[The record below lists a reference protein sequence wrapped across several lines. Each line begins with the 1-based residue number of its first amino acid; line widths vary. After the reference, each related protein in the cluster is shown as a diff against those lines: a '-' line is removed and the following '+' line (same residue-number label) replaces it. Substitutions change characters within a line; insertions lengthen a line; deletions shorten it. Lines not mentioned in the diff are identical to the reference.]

1 MKKFTKIITLAA
13 LAFLFVGCG
22 QKEQE
27 VKKAPTIEEIQREKG
42 KPVKVVTATQMSL
55 NDVRSFNGSISG
67 VQPATAIAKLS
78 DPIKKIHV
86 KIGSKVKKDQLLAEF
101 EFTGDNIQL
110 KQVEE
115 SVKLQEDITRR
126 LKEVYEKG
134 GVSQQDLEAQEMQ
147 LRIVKMQ
154 LEAARR
160 ANQVLA
166 PADGI
171 ITEIFYDEG
180 EVPSVGSKM
189 FSTAKLDK
197 VVLTL
202 SSVTTKDIGLF
213 KNGQNATVEM
223 NGKTLTGKVSRI
235 PMAANPVTRFF
246 PVEITFNNSNR
257 QLLPGMFVTA
267 SINTGSSKG
276 ISVPNDAVVYANGLN
291 YVWTI
296 EDGKAKRN
304 IVQVG
309 VADENYTQIK
319 NGIEDNAVVIV
330 DGMSRLDDNDKVLI
344 VE

>member
-13 LAFLFVGCG
+13 LAFLFVGCME
-22 QKEQE
+22 KEE
-27 VKKAPTIEEIQREKG
+27 VKRAPTMEEIQKEKG
-42 KPVKVVTATQMSL
+42 KPIRVATASQMSL

-67 VQPATAIAKLS
+67 VQPATAIAKMS

-101 EFTGDNIQL
+101 EYTGDNTQL
-110 KQVEE
+110 KQLEE
-115 SVKLQEDITRR
+115 TVKLQEDVTRR

-147 LRIVKMQ
+147 LRIYKMQ

-171 ITEIFYDEG
+171 VTEIFFDEG

-189 FSTAKLDK
+189 FSTAKLNK
-197 VVLTL
+197 VILTL

-213 KNGQNATVEM
+213 KNGLKATIEM
-223 NGKTLTGKVSRI
+223 NGKTLTGKVSRV
-235 PMAANPVTRFF
+235 PMAANAATRFF
-246 PVEITFNNSNR
+246 PVEITFNNSNH

-267 SINTGSSKG
+267 SINTAVVKG
-276 ISVPNDAVVYANGLN
+276 ISVPNDAVVYTNGLN
-291 YVWTI
+291 YVWTV

-304 IVQVG
+304 LVQVG
-309 VADENYTQIK
+309 VADAQYTQIK
-319 NGIEDNAVVIV
+319 EGIEENAVIIV
-330 DGMSRLDDNDKVLI
+330 DGMTRLDDNDKVLI

>member
-13 LAFLFVGCG
+13 LAFLFVGCV
-22 QKEQE
+22 QKEE
-27 VKKAPTIEEIQREKG
+27 VKRAPTMEEIQKEKG
-42 KPVKVVTATQMSL
+42 KPVRVATASTMDL
-55 NDVRSFNGSISG
+55 NDIRTFNGAISG

-86 KIGSKVKKDQLLAEF
+86 KIGSKVTKDQLLAEF
-101 EFTGDNIQL
+101 EYTGDNIQL
-110 KQVEE
+110 KQLEE
-115 SVKLQEDITRR
+115 TVKLQEDVTRR

-147 LRIVKMQ
+147 LRISKMQ
-154 LEAARR
+154 LEAVRR

-171 ITEIFYDEG
+171 VTEILYDEG

-197 VVLTL
+197 VILTL

-213 KNGQNATVEM
+213 KNGLKATVEM
-223 NGKTLTGKVSRI
+223 NGKTLTGKVTRV

-257 QLLPGMFVTA
+257 QLLPGMFVAA
-267 SINTGSSKG
+267 SINTAVVKG
-276 ISVPNDAVVYANGLN
+276 VSVPNDAVIYSNGLN
-291 YVWTI
+291 YVWTV

-304 IVQVG
+304 LVQVG
-309 VADENYTQIK
+309 VADENFTQIK
-319 NGIEDNAVVIV
+319 SGIEDNAVVII
-330 DGMSRLDDNDKVLI
+330 DGMSRLDDSDKVLI

>member
-13 LAFLFVGCG
+13 LAFLFVGCV
-22 QKEQE
+22 QKEE
-27 VKKAPTIEEIQREKG
+27 VKRAPTMEEIQKEKG
-42 KPVKVVTATQMSL
+42 KPVRVATASTMDL
-55 NDVRSFNGSISG
+55 NDIRTFNGAISG

-101 EFTGDNIQL
+101 EYTGDNIQL
-110 KQVEE
+110 KQLEE
-115 SVKLQEDITRR
+115 TVKLQEDVTRR

-147 LRIVKMQ
+147 LRISKMQ
-154 LEAARR
+154 LEAVRR

-171 ITEIFYDEG
+171 VTEILYDEG

-197 VVLTL
+197 VILTL

-213 KNGQNATVEM
+213 KNGLKATVEM
-223 NGKTLTGKVSRI
+223 NGKTLSGKVTRV

-257 QLLPGMFVTA
+257 QLLPGMFVAA
-267 SINTGSSKG
+267 SINTAVVKG
-276 ISVPNDAVVYANGLN
+276 ISVPNDAVIYSNGLN
-291 YVWTI
+291 YVWTV

-304 IVQVG
+304 LVQVG
-309 VADENYTQIK
+309 VADENFTQIK
-319 NGIEDNAVVIV
+319 SGIEDNAVVII
-330 DGMSRLDDNDKVLI
+330 DGMSRLDDSDKVLI

>member
-13 LAFLFVGCG
+13 LAFLFVGCV
-22 QKEQE
+22 QKEE
-27 VKKAPTIEEIQREKG
+27 VKRAPTMEEIQKEKG
-42 KPVKVVTATQMSL
+42 KPVRVATASTMDL
-55 NDVRSFNGSISG
+55 NDIRTFNGAISG

-101 EFTGDNIQL
+101 EYTGDNIQL
-110 KQVEE
+110 KQLEE
-115 SVKLQEDITRR
+115 TVKLQEDVTRR

-147 LRIVKMQ
+147 LRISKMQ
-154 LEAARR
+154 LEAVRR

-171 ITEIFYDEG
+171 VTEIL
-180 EVPSVGSKM
+180 VPSVGSKM

-197 VVLTL
+197 VILTL

-213 KNGQNATVEM
+213 KNGLKATVEM
-223 NGKTLTGKVSRI
+223 NGKTLTGKVTRV

-257 QLLPGMFVTA
+257 QLLPGMFVAA
-267 SINTGSSKG
+267 SINTAVVKG
-276 ISVPNDAVVYANGLN
+276 ISVPNDAVIYSNGLN
-291 YVWTI
+291 YVWTV

-304 IVQVG
+304 LVQVG
-309 VADENYTQIK
+309 VADENFTQIK
-319 NGIEDNAVVIV
+319 SGIEDNAVVII
-330 DGMSRLDDNDKVLI
+330 DGMSRLDDSDKVLI

>member
-13 LAFLFVGCG
+13 LAFLFVGCV
-22 QKEQE
+22 QKEE
-27 VKKAPTIEEIQREKG
+27 VKRAPTMEEIQKEKG
-42 KPVKVVTATQMSL
+42 KPVRVTTASTMDL
-55 NDVRSFNGSISG
+55 NDIRTFNGAISG

-101 EFTGDNIQL
+101 EYTGDNIQL
-110 KQVEE
+110 KQLEE
-115 SVKLQEDITRR
+115 TVKLQEDVTRR

-147 LRIVKMQ
+147 LRISKMQ
-154 LEAARR
+154 LEAVRR

-171 ITEIFYDEG
+171 VTEILYDEG

-197 VVLTL
+197 VILTL

-213 KNGQNATVEM
+213 KNGLKATVEM
-223 NGKTLTGKVSRI
+223 NGKTLTGKVTRV

-257 QLLPGMFVTA
+257 QLLPGMFVAA
-267 SINTGSSKG
+267 SINTAVVKG
-276 ISVPNDAVVYANGLN
+276 VSVPNDAVIYSNGLN
-291 YVWTI
+291 YVWTV

-304 IVQVG
+304 LVQVG
-309 VADENYTQIK
+309 VADENFTQIK
-319 NGIEDNAVVIV
+319 SGVEDNAVVIV
-330 DGMSRLDDNDKVLI
+330 DGMSRLDDSDKVLI

>member
-1 MKKFTKIITLAA
+1 MKKLTKIITLAA
-13 LAFLFVGCG
+13 LAFLFVGCV
-22 QKEQE
+22 QKEE
-27 VKKAPTIEEIQREKG
+27 VKRAPTMEEIQKEKG
-42 KPVKVVTATQMSL
+42 KPVRVATASTMDL
-55 NDVRSFNGSISG
+55 NDVRTFNGAISG

-86 KIGSKVKKDQLLAEF
+86 KIGSKVTKDQLLAEF
-101 EFTGDNIQL
+101 EYTGDNIQL
-110 KQVEE
+110 KQLEE
-115 SVKLQEDITRR
+115 TVKLQEDVTRR

-147 LRIVKMQ
+147 LRISKMQ
-154 LEAARR
+154 LEAVRR

-171 ITEIFYDEG
+171 VTEILYDEG

-197 VVLTL
+197 VILTL

-213 KNGQNATVEM
+213 KNGLKATVEM
-223 NGKTLTGKVSRI
+223 NGKTLTGKVTRV

-257 QLLPGMFVTA
+257 QLLPGMFVAA
-267 SINTGSSKG
+267 SINTAVVKG
-276 ISVPNDAVVYANGLN
+276 VSVPNDAVIYSNGLN
-291 YVWTI
+291 YVWTV

-304 IVQVG
+304 LVQVG
-309 VADENYTQIK
+309 VADENFTQIK
-319 NGIEDNAVVIV
+319 SGIEDNAVVII
-330 DGMSRLDDNDKVLI
+330 DGMSRLDDSDKVLI

>member
-13 LAFLFVGCG
+13 LAFLFVGCV
-22 QKEQE
+22 QKEE
-27 VKKAPTIEEIQREKG
+27 VKRAPTMEEIQKEKG
-42 KPVKVVTATQMSL
+42 KPVRVATASTMDL
-55 NDVRSFNGSISG
+55 NDVRTFNGAISG

-86 KIGSKVKKDQLLAEF
+86 KIGSKVTKDQLLAEF
-101 EFTGDNIQL
+101 EYTGDNIQL
-110 KQVEE
+110 KQLEE
-115 SVKLQEDITRR
+115 TVKLQEDVTRR

-147 LRIVKMQ
+147 LRISKMQ
-154 LEAARR
+154 LEAVRR

-171 ITEIFYDEG
+171 VTEILYDEG

-197 VVLTL
+197 VILTL

-213 KNGQNATVEM
+213 KNGLKATVEM
-223 NGKTLTGKVSRI
+223 NGKTLTGKVTRV

-257 QLLPGMFVTA
+257 QLLPGMFVAA
-267 SINTGSSKG
+267 SINTAVVKG
-276 ISVPNDAVVYANGLN
+276 VSVPNDAVIYSNGLN
-291 YVWTI
+291 YVWTV

-304 IVQVG
+304 LVQVG
-309 VADENYTQIK
+309 VADENFTQIK
-319 NGIEDNAVVIV
+319 SGIEDNAVVII

>member
-1 MKKFTKIITLAA
+1 MKKFTKIITLTA
-13 LAFLFVGCG
+13 LAFLFVGCME
-22 QKEQE
+22 KEE
-27 VKKAPTIEEIQREKG
+27 VKRAPTMEEIQKEKG
-42 KPVKVVTATQMSL
+42 KPIRVATASQMSL

-67 VQPATAIAKLS
+67 VQPATAIAKMS

-101 EFTGDNIQL
+101 EYTGDNTQL
-110 KQVEE
+110 KQLEE
-115 SVKLQEDITRR
+115 TVKLQEDVTRR

-147 LRIVKMQ
+147 LRIYKMQ

-171 ITEIFYDEG
+171 VTEIFFDEG

-189 FSTAKLDK
+189 FSTAKLNK
-197 VVLTL
+197 VILTL

-213 KNGQNATVEM
+213 KNGLKATIEM
-223 NGKTLTGKVSRI
+223 NGKTLTGKVSRV
-235 PMAANPVTRFF
+235 PMAANAATRFF

-267 SINTGSSKG
+267 SINTAVVKG
-276 ISVPNDAVVYANGLN
+276 ISVPNDAVVYTNGLN
-291 YVWTI
+291 YVWTV

-304 IVQVG
+304 LVQVG
-309 VADENYTQIK
+309 VADAQYTQIK
-319 NGIEDNAVVIV
+319 EGIEENAVIIV
-330 DGMSRLDDNDKVLI
+330 DGMTRLDDNDKVLI

>member
-13 LAFLFVGCG
+13 LAFLFVGCV
-22 QKEQE
+22 QKEE
-27 VKKAPTIEEIQREKG
+27 VKRVPTMEEIQKEKG
-42 KPVKVVTATQMSL
+42 KPVRVATASTMDL
-55 NDVRSFNGSISG
+55 NDIRTFNGAISG

-101 EFTGDNIQL
+101 EYTGDNIQL
-110 KQVEE
+110 KQLEE
-115 SVKLQEDITRR
+115 TVKLQEDVTRR

-147 LRIVKMQ
+147 LRISKMQ
-154 LEAARR
+154 LEAVRR

-171 ITEIFYDEG
+171 VTEILYDEG

-197 VVLTL
+197 VILTL

-213 KNGQNATVEM
+213 KNGLKATVEM
-223 NGKTLTGKVSRI
+223 NGKTLTGKVTRV

-257 QLLPGMFVTA
+257 QLLPGMFVAA
-267 SINTGSSKG
+267 SINTAVVKG
-276 ISVPNDAVVYANGLN
+276 VSVPNDAVIYSNGLN
-291 YVWTI
+291 YVWTV

-304 IVQVG
+304 LVQVG
-309 VADENYTQIK
+309 VADENFTQIK
-319 NGIEDNAVVIV
+319 SGVEDNAVVIV
-330 DGMSRLDDNDKVLI
+330 DGMSRLDDSDKVLI

>member
-13 LAFLFVGCG
+13 LAFLLAGCV
-22 QKEQE
+22 QKEE
-27 VKKAPTIEEIQREKG
+27 VNRAPTMEEIQKEKG
-42 KPVKVVTATQMSL
+42 KPVRVATASTMDL
-55 NDVRSFNGSISG
+55 NDVRTFNGAISG

-86 KIGSKVKKDQLLAEF
+86 KIGSKVTKDQLLAEF
-101 EFTGDNIQL
+101 EYTGDNIQL
-110 KQVEE
+110 KQLEE
-115 SVKLQEDITRR
+115 TVKLQEDVTRR

-147 LRIVKMQ
+147 LRISKMQ
-154 LEAARR
+154 LEAVRR

-171 ITEIFYDEG
+171 VTEILYDEG

-197 VVLTL
+197 VILTL

-213 KNGQNATVEM
+213 KNGLKATVEM
-223 NGKTLTGKVSRI
+223 NGKTLTGKVTRV

-257 QLLPGMFVTA
+257 QLLPGMFVAA
-267 SINTGSSKG
+267 SINTAVVKG
-276 ISVPNDAVVYANGLN
+276 VSVPNDAVIYSNGLN
-291 YVWTI
+291 YVWTV

-304 IVQVG
+304 LVQVG
-309 VADENYTQIK
+309 VADENFTQIK
-319 NGIEDNAVVIV
+319 SGIEDNAVVII
-330 DGMSRLDDNDKVLI
+330 DGMSRLDDSDKVLI

>member
-13 LAFLFVGCG
+13 LAFLFVGCV
-22 QKEQE
+22 QKEE
-27 VKKAPTIEEIQREKG
+27 VKRAPTMEEIQKEKG
-42 KPVKVVTATQMSL
+42 KPVRVTTASTMNL
-55 NDVRSFNGSISG
+55 NDIRTFNGAISG

-101 EFTGDNIQL
+101 EYTGDNIQL
-110 KQVEE
+110 KQLEE
-115 SVKLQEDITRR
+115 TVKLQEDVTRR

-147 LRIVKMQ
+147 LRISKMQ
-154 LEAARR
+154 LEAVRR

-171 ITEIFYDEG
+171 VTEILYDEG

-197 VVLTL
+197 VILTL

-213 KNGQNATVEM
+213 KNGLKATVEM
-223 NGKTLTGKVSRI
+223 NGKTLTGKVTRV

-257 QLLPGMFVTA
+257 QLLPGMFVAA
-267 SINTGSSKG
+267 SINTAVVKG
-276 ISVPNDAVVYANGLN
+276 ISVPNDAVIYSNGLN
-291 YVWTI
+291 YVWTV
-296 EDGKAKRN
+296 EEGKAKRN
-304 IVQVG
+304 LVQVG
-309 VADENYTQIK
+309 VADENFTQIK
-319 NGIEDNAVVIV
+319 SGVEDNAVVIV

>member
-13 LAFLFVGCG
+13 LAFLFVGCV
-22 QKEQE
+22 QKEE
-27 VKKAPTIEEIQREKG
+27 VKRAPTMEEIQKEKG
-42 KPVKVVTATQMSL
+42 KPVRVATASTMDL
-55 NDVRSFNGSISG
+55 NDVRTFNGAISG

-86 KIGSKVKKDQLLAEF
+86 KIGSKVTKDQLLAEF
-101 EFTGDNIQL
+101 EYTGDNIQL
-110 KQVEE
+110 KQLEE
-115 SVKLQEDITRR
+115 TVKLQEDVTRR

-147 LRIVKMQ
+147 LRISKMQ
-154 LEAARR
+154 LEAVRR

-171 ITEIFYDEG
+171 VTEILYDEG

-197 VVLTL
+197 VILTL

-213 KNGQNATVEM
+213 KNGLKATVEM
-223 NGKTLTGKVSRI
+223 NGKTLTGKVTRV

-257 QLLPGMFVTA
+257 QLLPGMFVAA
-267 SINTGSSKG
+267 SINTAVVKG
-276 ISVPNDAVVYANGLN
+276 VSVPNDAVIYSNGLN
-291 YVWTI
+291 YVWTV

-304 IVQVG
+304 LVQVG
-309 VADENYTQIK
+309 VADENFTQIK
-319 NGIEDNAVVIV
+319 SGIDDNAVVII
-330 DGMSRLDDNDKVLI
+330 DGMSRLDDSDKVLI

>member
-13 LAFLFVGCG
+13 LAFLFVGCV
-22 QKEQE
+22 QKEE
-27 VKKAPTIEEIQREKG
+27 VKRAPTMEEIQKEKG
-42 KPVKVVTATQMSL
+42 KPVRVATASTMDL
-55 NDVRSFNGSISG
+55 NDVRTFNGAISG

-86 KIGSKVKKDQLLAEF
+86 KIGSKVTKDQLLAEF
-101 EFTGDNIQL
+101 EYTGDNIQL
-110 KQVEE
+110 KQLEE
-115 SVKLQEDITRR
+115 TVKLQEDVTRR

-147 LRIVKMQ
+147 LRISKMQ
-154 LEAARR
+154 LEAVRR

-171 ITEIFYDEG
+171 VTEILYDEG

-197 VVLTL
+197 VILTL

-213 KNGQNATVEM
+213 KNGLKATVEM
-223 NGKTLTGKVSRI
+223 NGKTLTGKVTRV

-246 PVEITFNNSNR
+246 PVEITFNNSNH
-257 QLLPGMFVTA
+257 QLLPGMFVAA
-267 SINTGSSKG
+267 SINTAVVKG
-276 ISVPNDAVVYANGLN
+276 VSVPNDAVIYSNGLN
-291 YVWTI
+291 YVWTV

-304 IVQVG
+304 LVQVG
-309 VADENYTQIK
+309 VADENFTQIK
-319 NGIEDNAVVIV
+319 SGIEDNAVVII
-330 DGMSRLDDNDKVLI
+330 DGMSRLDDSDKVLI

>member
-13 LAFLFVGCG
+13 LAFLFVGCME
-22 QKEQE
+22 KEE
-27 VKKAPTIEEIQREKG
+27 VKRAPTMEEIQKEKG
-42 KPVKVVTATQMSL
+42 KPIRVATASQMSL

-67 VQPATAIAKLS
+67 VQPATAIAKMS

-101 EFTGDNIQL
+101 EYTGDNTQL
-110 KQVEE
+110 KQLEE
-115 SVKLQEDITRR
+115 TVKLQEDVTRR

-147 LRIVKMQ
+147 LRIYKMQ

-171 ITEIFYDEG
+171 VTEIFFDEG

-189 FSTAKLDK
+189 FSTAKLNK
-197 VVLTL
+197 VILTL

-213 KNGQNATVEM
+213 KNGLKATIEM
-223 NGKTLTGKVSRI
+223 NGKTLTGKVSRV
-235 PMAANPVTRFF
+235 PMAANAATRFF

-267 SINTGSSKG
+267 SINTAVVKG
-276 ISVPNDAVVYANGLN
+276 ISVPNDAVVYTNGLN
-291 YVWTI
+291 YVWTV

-304 IVQVG
+304 LVQVG
-309 VADENYTQIK
+309 VADAQYTQIK
-319 NGIEDNAVVIV
+319 EGIEENAVIIV
-330 DGMSRLDDNDKVLI
+330 DGMTRLDDNDKVLI

>member
-13 LAFLFVGCG
+13 LAFLFVGCV
-22 QKEQE
+22 QKEE
-27 VKKAPTIEEIQREKG
+27 VKRAPTMEEIQKEKG
-42 KPVKVVTATQMSL
+42 KPVRVTTASTMDL
-55 NDVRSFNGSISG
+55 NDIRTFNGAISG

-101 EFTGDNIQL
+101 EYTGDNIQL
-110 KQVEE
+110 KQLEE
-115 SVKLQEDITRR
+115 TVKLQEDGTRR

-147 LRIVKMQ
+147 LRISKMQ
-154 LEAARR
+154 LEAVRR

-171 ITEIFYDEG
+171 VTEILYDEG

-197 VVLTL
+197 VILTL

-213 KNGQNATVEM
+213 KNGLKATVEM
-223 NGKTLTGKVSRI
+223 NGKTLTGKVTRV

-257 QLLPGMFVTA
+257 QLLPGMFVAA
-267 SINTGSSKG
+267 SINTAVVKG
-276 ISVPNDAVVYANGLN
+276 VSVPNDAVIYSNGLN
-291 YVWTI
+291 YVWTV

-304 IVQVG
+304 LVQVG
-309 VADENYTQIK
+309 VADENFTQIK
-319 NGIEDNAVVIV
+319 SGVEDNAVVIV
-330 DGMSRLDDNDKVLI
+330 DGMSRLDDSDKVLI

>member
-13 LAFLFVGCG
+13 LAFLFVGCV
-22 QKEQE
+22 QKEE
-27 VKKAPTIEEIQREKG
+27 VKRAPTMEEIQKEKG
-42 KPVKVVTATQMSL
+42 KPVRVATASTMDL
-55 NDVRSFNGSISG
+55 NDVRTFNGAISG

-101 EFTGDNIQL
+101 EYTGDNIQL
-110 KQVEE
+110 KQLEE
-115 SVKLQEDITRR
+115 TVKLQEDVTRR

-147 LRIVKMQ
+147 LRISKMQ
-154 LEAARR
+154 LEAVRR

-171 ITEIFYDEG
+171 VTEILYDEG

-197 VVLTL
+197 VILTL

-213 KNGQNATVEM
+213 KNGLKATVEM
-223 NGKTLTGKVSRI
+223 NGKTLTGKVTRV

-257 QLLPGMFVTA
+257 QLLPGMFVAA
-267 SINTGSSKG
+267 SINTAVVKG
-276 ISVPNDAVVYANGLN
+276 VSVPNDAVIYSNGLN
-291 YVWTI
+291 YVWTV

-304 IVQVG
+304 LVQVG
-309 VADENYTQIK
+309 VADENFTQIK
-319 NGIEDNAVVIV
+319 SGVEDNAVVIV
-330 DGMSRLDDNDKVLI
+330 DGMSRLDDSDKVLI

>member
-13 LAFLFVGCG
+13 LAFLFVGCV
-22 QKEQE
+22 QKEE
-27 VKKAPTIEEIQREKG
+27 VKRAPTMEEIQKEKG
-42 KPVKVVTATQMSL
+42 KPVRVVTASTMDL
-55 NDVRSFNGSISG
+55 NDVRTFNGAISG

-101 EFTGDNIQL
+101 EYTGDNIQL
-110 KQVEE
+110 KQLEE
-115 SVKLQEDITRR
+115 TVKLQEDVTRR

-147 LRIVKMQ
+147 LRISKMQ
-154 LEAARR
+154 LEAVRR

-171 ITEIFYDEG
+171 VTEILYDEG

-197 VVLTL
+197 VILTL

-213 KNGQNATVEM
+213 KNGLKATVEM
-223 NGKTLTGKVSRI
+223 NGKTLTGKVTRV

-257 QLLPGMFVTA
+257 QLLPGMFVAA
-267 SINTGSSKG
+267 SINTAVVKG
-276 ISVPNDAVVYANGLN
+276 VSVPNDAVIYSNGLN
-291 YVWTI
+291 YVWTV

-304 IVQVG
+304 LVQVG
-309 VADENYTQIK
+309 VADENFTQIK
-319 NGIEDNAVVIV
+319 SGVEDNAIVIV
-330 DGMSRLDDNDKVLI
+330 DGMSRLDDSDKVLI

>member
-13 LAFLFVGCG
+13 LAFLFVGCME
-22 QKEQE
+22 KEE
-27 VKKAPTIEEIQREKG
+27 VKRAPTMEEIQKEKG
-42 KPVKVVTATQMSL
+42 KPIRVATASQMSL

-67 VQPATAIAKLS
+67 VQPATAIAKMS

-86 KIGSKVKKDQLLAEF
+86 KIGSRVKKDQLLAEF
-101 EFTGDNIQL
+101 EYTGDNTQL
-110 KQVEE
+110 KQLEE
-115 SVKLQEDITRR
+115 TVKLQEDVTRR

-147 LRIVKMQ
+147 LRIYKMQ

-171 ITEIFYDEG
+171 VTEIFFDEG

-189 FSTAKLDK
+189 FSTAKLNK
-197 VVLTL
+197 VILTL

-213 KNGQNATVEM
+213 KNGLKATIEM
-223 NGKTLTGKVSRI
+223 NGKTLTGKVSRV
-235 PMAANPVTRFF
+235 PMAANAATRFF

-267 SINTGSSKG
+267 SINTAVVKG
-276 ISVPNDAVVYANGLN
+276 ISVPNDAVVYTNGLN
-291 YVWTI
+291 YVWTV

-304 IVQVG
+304 LVQVG
-309 VADENYTQIK
+309 VADAQYTQIK
-319 NGIEDNAVVIV
+319 EGIEENAVIIV
-330 DGMSRLDDNDKVLI
+330 DGMTRLDDNDKVLI

>member
-13 LAFLFVGCG
+13 LAFLFVGCME
-22 QKEQE
+22 KEE
-27 VKKAPTIEEIQREKG
+27 VKRAPTMEEIQKEKG
-42 KPVKVVTATQMSL
+42 KPIRVATASQMSL

-67 VQPATAIAKLS
+67 VQPATAIAKMS

-101 EFTGDNIQL
+101 EYTGDNTQL
-110 KQVEE
+110 KQLEE
-115 SVKLQEDITRR
+115 TVKLQEDVTRR

-147 LRIVKMQ
+147 LRIYKIQ

-171 ITEIFYDEG
+171 VTEIFFDEG

-189 FSTAKLDK
+189 FSTAKLNK
-197 VVLTL
+197 VILTL

-213 KNGQNATVEM
+213 KNGLKATIEM
-223 NGKTLTGKVSRI
+223 NGKTLTGKVSRV
-235 PMAANPVTRFF
+235 PMAANAATRFF

-267 SINTGSSKG
+267 SINTAVVKG
-276 ISVPNDAVVYANGLN
+276 ISVPNDAVVYTNGLN
-291 YVWTI
+291 YVWTV

-304 IVQVG
+304 LVQVG
-309 VADENYTQIK
+309 VADPQYTQIK
-319 NGIEDNAVVIV
+319 EGIEENAVIIV
-330 DGMSRLDDNDKVLI
+330 DGMTRLDDNDKVLI

>member
-13 LAFLFVGCG
+13 LAFLFVGCV
-22 QKEQE
+22 QKEE
-27 VKKAPTIEEIQREKG
+27 VKRAPTMEEIQKEKG
-42 KPVKVVTATQMSL
+42 KPIRVATASTMDL
-55 NDVRSFNGSISG
+55 NDVRTFNGAISG

-101 EFTGDNIQL
+101 EYTGDNIQL
-110 KQVEE
+110 KQLEE
-115 SVKLQEDITRR
+115 TVKLQEDVTRR

-147 LRIVKMQ
+147 LRISKMQ
-154 LEAARR
+154 LEAVRR

-171 ITEIFYDEG
+171 VTEILYDEG

-197 VVLTL
+197 VILTL

-213 KNGQNATVEM
+213 KNGLKATVEM
-223 NGKTLTGKVSRI
+223 NGKTLTGKVTRV

-257 QLLPGMFVTA
+257 QLLPGMFVAA
-267 SINTGSSKG
+267 SINTAVVKG
-276 ISVPNDAVVYANGLN
+276 VSVPNDAVIYSNGLN
-291 YVWTI
+291 YVWTV

-304 IVQVG
+304 LVQVG
-309 VADENYTQIK
+309 VADENFTQIK
-319 NGIEDNAVVIV
+319 SGVEDNAVVIV
-330 DGMSRLDDNDKVLI
+330 DGMSRLDDSDKVLI

>member
-13 LAFLFVGCG
+13 LAFLFVGCV
-22 QKEQE
+22 QKEE
-27 VKKAPTIEEIQREKG
+27 VKRAPTMEEIQKEKG
-42 KPVKVVTATQMSL
+42 KPVRVATASTMDL
-55 NDVRSFNGSISG
+55 NDVRTFNGAISG

-101 EFTGDNIQL
+101 EYTGDNIQL
-110 KQVEE
+110 KQLEE
-115 SVKLQEDITRR
+115 TVKLQEDVTRR

-147 LRIVKMQ
+147 LRISKMQ
-154 LEAARR
+154 LEAVRR

-171 ITEIFYDEG
+171 VTEILYDEG

-197 VVLTL
+197 VILTL

-213 KNGQNATVEM
+213 KNGLKATVEM
-223 NGKTLTGKVSRI
+223 NGKTLTGKVTRV

-257 QLLPGMFVTA
+257 QLLPGMFVAA
-267 SINTGSSKG
+267 SINTAVVKG
-276 ISVPNDAVVYANGLN
+276 VSVPNDAVIYSNGLN
-291 YVWTI
+291 YVWTV

-304 IVQVG
+304 LVQVG
-309 VADENYTQIK
+309 VADENFTQIK
-319 NGIEDNAVVIV
+319 SGIEDNAVVII
-330 DGMSRLDDNDKVLI
+330 DGMSRLDDSDKVLI

>member
-13 LAFLFVGCG
+13 LAFLFVGCV
-22 QKEQE
+22 QKEE
-27 VKKAPTIEEIQREKG
+27 VKRAPTMEEIQKEKG
-42 KPVKVVTATQMSL
+42 KPVRVATASTMDL
-55 NDVRSFNGSISG
+55 NDIRTFNGAISG

-101 EFTGDNIQL
+101 EYTGDNIQL
-110 KQVEE
+110 KQLEE
-115 SVKLQEDITRR
+115 TVKLQEDVTRR

-147 LRIVKMQ
+147 LRISKMQ
-154 LEAARR
+154 LEAVRR

-171 ITEIFYDEG
+171 VTEILYDEG

-197 VVLTL
+197 VILTL

-213 KNGQNATVEM
+213 KNGLKATVEM
-223 NGKTLTGKVSRI
+223 NGKTLTGKVTRV

-257 QLLPGMFVTA
+257 QLLPGMFVAA
-267 SINTGSSKG
+267 SINTAVVKG
-276 ISVPNDAVVYANGLN
+276 VSVPNDAVIYSNGLN
-291 YVWTI
+291 YVWTV

-304 IVQVG
+304 LVQVG
-309 VADENYTQIK
+309 VADENFTQIK
-319 NGIEDNAVVIV
+319 SGVEDNAVVIV
-330 DGMSRLDDNDKVLI
+330 DGMSRLDDSDKVLI

>member
-13 LAFLFVGCG
+13 LAFLFVGCV
-22 QKEQE
+22 QKEE
-27 VKKAPTIEEIQREKG
+27 VKRAPTMEEIQKEKG
-42 KPVKVVTATQMSL
+42 KPVRVATASTMDL
-55 NDVRSFNGSISG
+55 NDVRTFNGAISG

-86 KIGSKVKKDQLLAEF
+86 KIGSKVTKDQLLAEF
-101 EFTGDNIQL
+101 EYTGDNIQL
-110 KQVEE
+110 KQLEE
-115 SVKLQEDITRR
+115 TVKLQEDVTRR

-147 LRIVKMQ
+147 LRISKMQ
-154 LEAARR
+154 LEAVRR

-171 ITEIFYDEG
+171 VTEILYDEG

-197 VVLTL
+197 VILTL

-213 KNGQNATVEM
+213 KNGLKATVEM
-223 NGKTLTGKVSRI
+223 NGKTLTGKVTRV

-257 QLLPGMFVTA
+257 QLLPGMFVAA
-267 SINTGSSKG
+267 SINTAVVKG
-276 ISVPNDAVVYANGLN
+276 VSVPNDAVIYSNGLN
-291 YVWTI
+291 NVWTV

-304 IVQVG
+304 LVQVG
-309 VADENYTQIK
+309 VADENFTQIK
-319 NGIEDNAVVIV
+319 SGIEDNAVVII
-330 DGMSRLDDNDKVLI
+330 DGMSRLDDSDKVLI

>member
-13 LAFLFVGCG
+13 LAFLFVGCV
-22 QKEQE
+22 QKEE
-27 VKKAPTIEEIQREKG
+27 VKRAPTMEEIQKEKG
-42 KPVKVVTATQMSL
+42 KPVRVVTASTMDL
-55 NDVRSFNGSISG
+55 NDVRTFNGAISG

-101 EFTGDNIQL
+101 EYTGDNIQL
-110 KQVEE
+110 KQLEE
-115 SVKLQEDITRR
+115 TVKLQEDVTRR

-147 LRIVKMQ
+147 LRISKMQ
-154 LEAARR
+154 LEAVRR

-171 ITEIFYDEG
+171 VTEILYDEG

-197 VVLTL
+197 VILTL

-213 KNGQNATVEM
+213 KNGLKATVEM
-223 NGKTLTGKVSRI
+223 NGKTLTGKVTRV

-257 QLLPGMFVTA
+257 QLLPGMFVAA
-267 SINTGSSKG
+267 SINTAVVKG
-276 ISVPNDAVVYANGLN
+276 VSVPNDAVIYSNGLN
-291 YVWTI
+291 YVWTV

-304 IVQVG
+304 LVQVG
-309 VADENYTQIK
+309 VADENFTQIK
-319 NGIEDNAVVIV
+319 SGIEDNAVVIV
-330 DGMSRLDDNDKVLI
+330 DGMSRLDDSDKVLI

>member
-13 LAFLFVGCG
+13 LAFLFVGCV
-22 QKEQE
+22 QKEE
-27 VKKAPTIEEIQREKG
+27 VKRAPTMEEIQKEKG
-42 KPVKVVTATQMSL
+42 KPVRVATASTMDL
-55 NDVRSFNGSISG
+55 NDIRTFNGAISG

-86 KIGSKVKKDQLLAEF
+86 KIGSKVTKDQLLAEF
-101 EFTGDNIQL
+101 EYTGDNIQL
-110 KQVEE
+110 KQLEE
-115 SVKLQEDITRR
+115 TVKLQEDVTRR

-147 LRIVKMQ
+147 LRISKMQ
-154 LEAARR
+154 LEAVRR

-171 ITEIFYDEG
+171 VTEILYDEG

-197 VVLTL
+197 VILTL

-213 KNGQNATVEM
+213 KNGLKATVEM
-223 NGKTLTGKVSRI
+223 NGKTLTGKVTRV

-257 QLLPGMFVTA
+257 QLLPGMFVAA
-267 SINTGSSKG
+267 SINTAVVKG
-276 ISVPNDAVVYANGLN
+276 VSVPNDAVIYSNGLN
-291 YVWTI
+291 YVWTV

-304 IVQVG
+304 LVQVG
-309 VADENYTQIK
+309 VADENFTQIK
-319 NGIEDNAVVIV
+319 SGVEDNAVVIV
-330 DGMSRLDDNDKVLI
+330 DGMSRLDDSDKVLI

>member
-13 LAFLFVGCG
+13 LAFLFVGCV
-22 QKEQE
+22 QKEE
-27 VKKAPTIEEIQREKG
+27 VKRAPTMEEIQKEKG
-42 KPVKVVTATQMSL
+42 KPVRVATASTMDL
-55 NDVRSFNGSISG
+55 NDIRTFNGAISG

-101 EFTGDNIQL
+101 EYTGDNIQL
-110 KQVEE
+110 KQLEE
-115 SVKLQEDITRR
+115 TVKLQEDVTRR

-147 LRIVKMQ
+147 LRISKMQ
-154 LEAARR
+154 LEAVRR

-171 ITEIFYDEG
+171 VTEILYDEG

-197 VVLTL
+197 VILTL

-213 KNGQNATVEM
+213 KNGLKATVEM
-223 NGKTLTGKVSRI
+223 NGKTLTGKVTRV

-257 QLLPGMFVTA
+257 QLLPGMFVAA
-267 SINTGSSKG
+267 SINTAVVKG
-276 ISVPNDAVVYANGLN
+276 VSVPNDAVIYSNGLN
-291 YVWTI
+291 YVWTV

-304 IVQVG
+304 LVQVG
-309 VADENYTQIK
+309 VADENFTQIK
-319 NGIEDNAVVIV
+319 SGIEDNAVVII
-330 DGMSRLDDNDKVLI
+330 DGMSRLDDSDKVLI

>member
-13 LAFLFVGCG
+13 LAFLFVGCV
-22 QKEQE
+22 QKEE
-27 VKKAPTIEEIQREKG
+27 VKRAPTMEEIQKEKG
-42 KPVKVVTATQMSL
+42 KPVRVVTASTMDL
-55 NDVRSFNGSISG
+55 NDVRTFNGAISG

-101 EFTGDNIQL
+101 EYTGDNIQL
-110 KQVEE
+110 KQLEE
-115 SVKLQEDITRR
+115 TVKLQEDVTRR

-147 LRIVKMQ
+147 LRISKMQ
-154 LEAARR
+154 LEAVRR

-171 ITEIFYDEG
+171 VTEILYDEG

-197 VVLTL
+197 VILTL

-213 KNGQNATVEM
+213 KNGLKATVEM
-223 NGKTLTGKVSRI
+223 NGKTLTGKVTRV

-257 QLLPGMFVTA
+257 QLLPGMFVAA
-267 SINTGSSKG
+267 SINTAVVKG
-276 ISVPNDAVVYANGLN
+276 VSVPNDAVIYSNGLN
-291 YVWTI
+291 YVWTV

-304 IVQVG
+304 LVQVG
-309 VADENYTQIK
+309 VADENFTQIK
-319 NGIEDNAVVIV
+319 SGVEDNAVVIV
-330 DGMSRLDDNDKVLI
+330 DGMSRLDDSDKVLI

>member
-13 LAFLFVGCG
+13 LAFLFVGCV
-22 QKEQE
+22 QKEE
-27 VKKAPTIEEIQREKG
+27 VKRAPTMEEIQKEKG
-42 KPVKVVTATQMSL
+42 KPVRVATASTMDL
-55 NDVRSFNGSISG
+55 NDVRTFNGAISG

-78 DPIKKIHV
+78 DPIKKIDV
-86 KIGSKVKKDQLLAEF
+86 KIGSKVTKDQLLAEF
-101 EFTGDNIQL
+101 EYTGDNIQL
-110 KQVEE
+110 KQLEE
-115 SVKLQEDITRR
+115 TVKLQEDVTRR

-147 LRIVKMQ
+147 LRISKMQ
-154 LEAARR
+154 LEAVRR

-171 ITEIFYDEG
+171 VTEILYDEG

-197 VVLTL
+197 VILTL

-213 KNGQNATVEM
+213 KNGLKATVEM
-223 NGKTLTGKVSRI
+223 NGKTLTGKVTRV

-257 QLLPGMFVTA
+257 QLLPGMFVAA
-267 SINTGSSKG
+267 SINTAVVKG
-276 ISVPNDAVVYANGLN
+276 VSVPNDAVIYSNGLN
-291 YVWTI
+291 YVWTV

-304 IVQVG
+304 LVQVG
-309 VADENYTQIK
+309 VADENFTQIK
-319 NGIEDNAVVIV
+319 SGIEDNAVVII
-330 DGMSRLDDNDKVLI
+330 DGMSRLDDSDKVLI

>member
-13 LAFLFVGCG
+13 LAFLFVGCV
-22 QKEQE
+22 QKEE
-27 VKKAPTIEEIQREKG
+27 VKRAPTMEEIQKEKG
-42 KPVKVVTATQMSL
+42 KPVRVATASTMDL
-55 NDVRSFNGSISG
+55 NDVRTFNGAISG

-86 KIGSKVKKDQLLAEF
+86 KIGSKVTKDQLLAEF
-101 EFTGDNIQL
+101 EYTGDNIQL
-110 KQVEE
+110 KQLEE
-115 SVKLQEDITRR
+115 TVKLQEDVTRR

-147 LRIVKMQ
+147 LRISKMQ
-154 LEAARR
+154 LEAVRR

-171 ITEIFYDEG
+171 VTEILYDEG

-197 VVLTL
+197 VILTL

-213 KNGQNATVEM
+213 KNGLKATVEM
-223 NGKTLTGKVSRI
+223 NGKTLTGKVTRV

-257 QLLPGMFVTA
+257 QLLPGMFVAA
-267 SINTGSSKG
+267 SINTAVVKG
-276 ISVPNDAVVYANGLN
+276 VSVPNDAVIYSNGLN
-291 YVWTI
+291 YVWTV

-304 IVQVG
+304 LVQVG
-309 VADENYTQIK
+309 VADENFTQIK
-319 NGIEDNAVVIV
+319 SGIEDNAVVII
-330 DGMSRLDDNDKVLI
+330 DGMSRLDDSDKVLI